1 MLDWQNVVKDSQ
13 ALKDVEAVLKDGRAI
28 GVYPQSAQLIE
39 NCLLFLV
46 KEGQDKFLIVVG
58 SDLEQDNFAGQSIKH
73 GSFFTKKVSLTNE
86 NAEVLRNLLP
96 WTAPQP
102 FGSDSISIGLGDRL
116 GLASPGHIKA
126 IKKTPVQPV
135 LAQQSMRELE
145 LTNRTYTDVLD
156 AATWAVF
163 QEGYKDGFGADGDHL
178 KSIEDIRDALELG
191 FSMITL
197 DCSDHI
203 DDGASH
209 LSADEA
215 SARYAE
221 LPEKIRLKF
230 EELYRDKKHS
240 LNSGTVVQMNPA
252 RFHKM
257 ILTYY
262 KALQF
267 IEQVYREV
275 ISTLD
280 RDIDFEIS
288 IDEVATPTDPQD
300 HFFVANELADKQIS
314 ISAIAP
320 RFCGSF
326 EKGIDY
332 IGDVAEFE
340 KEFAVH
346 TDIARHFGYKLSVH
360 SGSDKF
366 SVFPI
371 VGKLSQGAYHVKT
384 AGTNWLEAVRVIAD
398 VNPALYRRMHEKA
411 LESLEAAKKYY
422 EVSLDLSKVPN
433 IAELS
438 DDELSDLLN
447 QDDAR
452 QLLHIT
458 YGFILQDKKL
468 REPFYATL
476 VEHED
481 KYDEFLQTH
490 LKRHLESLGL

>member
-1 MLDWQNVVKDSQ
+1 MFSQ
-13 ALKDVEAVLKDGRAI
+13 GESK
-28 GVYPQSAQLIE
+28 
-39 NCLLFLV
+39 
-46 KEGQDKFLIVVG
+46 KFLFIVEKEPLLMDFEGEVFKRG
-58 SDLEQDNFAGQSIKH
+58 NIQLKKAPLTACNAAALRDLF
-73 GSFFTKKVSLTNE
+73 
-86 NAEVLRNLLP
+86 P

-126 IKKTPVQPV
+126 IENTSVRPV
-135 LAQQSMRELE
+135 LAQQSIRELE

-178 KSIEDIRDALELG
+178 KNIEDIRGALDLG

-230 EELYRDKKHS
+230 EEQYKDKKHS
-240 LNSGTVVQMNPA
+240 LNSGTVIKMNPDHY
-252 RFHKM
+252 HKM

-267 IEQVYREV
+267 IEQVYKEV

-280 RDIDFEIS
+280 RAIDFEIS

-300 HFFVANELADKQIS
+300 HFFVANELANKQIS

-332 IGDVAEFE
+332 IGDVEEFE
-340 KEFAVH
+340 KEFAIH
-346 TDIARHFGYKLSVH
+346 SDIARHFGYKLSVH

-366 SVFPI
+366 SVFPL
-371 VGKLSQGAYHVKT
+371 VAKLSQGAYHVKT

-398 VNPALYRRMHEKA
+398 VNPGLYRRIHEKA
-411 LESLEAAKKYY
+411 LETLEAAKKYY
-422 EVSLDLSKVPN
+422 DVSLDLSKVPN
-433 IAELS
+433 VADLR
-438 DDELSDLLN
+438 DDELPDLLN

-458 YGFILQDKKL
+458 YGFILQDRQL

-476 VEHED
+476 VEYED
-481 KYDEFLQTH
+481 KYDEFLKTH